1 MARNIVAVIAG
12 VFLTFL
18 LTIAGGW
25 LAWVLIVGNVNASE
39 NKDAIVRVT
48 LWQMFCVVP
57 LICVAVGGV
66 VASIARRSAWLL
78 GGVAVLP
85 IFVYGLIRGA
95 HVVEIALFIAYV
107 GLAFAA
113 AFAVSR
119 FKRSRPA

>member
-12 VFLTFL
+12 VFLTFVL
-18 LTIAGGW
+18 IMAGGW
-25 LAWVLIVGNVNASE
+25 LAWLLIVGNVDASE

-57 LICVAVGGV
+57 LICVAVGGF

-95 HVVEIALFIAYV
+95 HVVEIILFVAYA

-119 FKRSRPA
+119 FKRSQPA